1 MTEEQRNNLQITSK
15 RAAND
20 LHAFALIFVYDLQNF
35 NTQSMNY
42 QQILALLVAK
52 FTGVRKDGLEQMAR
66 TIALQCANEEEAKN
80 LVGKI
85 TDAQVND
92 FVKEYRKMVDKEVSD
107 SNKTFEANL
116 KKKFDLVAKKDE
128 PEPKEGDI
136 AAIVAKAVAGDMQPL
151 QERLDKYEKGE
162 IGKSRLQALQD
173 KLSACKDETFKAQTL
188 KDFGRMSFDSEEAF
202 NEYLAEK
209 ETDIKTANQSLANDT
224 LSGAAGAPQFSQK
237 DESGISQAAAA
248 YIASQKPDANSF
260 SGKEV

>member
-1 MTEEQRNNLQITSK
+1 MQITFN
-15 RAAND
+15 RAASD
-20 LHAFALIFVYDLQNF
+20 LHTFALIFVYDLQNF

-80 LVGKI
+80 LVEKI

-116 KKKFDLVAKKDE
+116 KKKFDLVAKKHE
-128 PEPKEGDI
+128 PEPKEEVNEPKEGDI
-136 AAIVAKAVAGDMQPL
+136 AAIVAKAVAGAMQPL

-162 IGKSRLQALQD
+162 VGKSRLQALQD
-173 KLSACKDETFKAQTL
+173 KLSACKDKTFKAQTL

-202 NEYLAEK
+202 NEYLTEK
-209 ETDIKTANQSLANDT
+209 ETDIKAANQNLANDT

-237 DESGISQAAAA
+237 NESGVSQAAAA